1 MTSLDLKLIYTMIK
15 GNSKFNHIVGDDPRA
30 WSNGYSV
37 EANFTQMQWGSI
49 PGPHDQIFDG
59 KMGLSFEVSNL
70 SDEEQT
76 DGILALNAIAK
87 LKALN
92 KVKENKPFFLAVGF
106 HKPHL
111 PHIVPLKYY
120 EMYNIDDI
128 TLPPNP
134 NVPKNFKEENWHSD
148 GNFEMESYN
157 ENAGPEFTKQHFS
170 FSNPIDANFTKQMRR
185 AYFAATSFVDAQ
197 VGKVLDTL
205 KELNLVEETIVIVW
219 SDHGWHLGDTNSW
232 CKMTTFETATRN
244 TLLMRVPGQNIQS
257 QGFVTDINV
266 ESIDLFPTLIDLTCL
281 PKLPKCLNRDDLPSV
296 RCLQGESIASY
307 FNEKKEKK
315 EKKERKKYAFS
326 QWPTPMWPKN
336 TDTNHGFR
344 MAYTVRS
351 LEGIRVTEYVPY
363 NSEKWIGNW
372 TETGKPNDLELYD
385 YNLDPWET
393 INQYA
398 NDSYANVLKEMRD
411 ALKLQFS

>member
-1 MTSLDLKLIYTMIK
+1 MVIDNPL

-170 FSNPIDANFTKQMRR
+170 FS
-185 AYFAATSFVDAQ
+185 
-197 VGKVLDTL
+197 
-205 KELNLVEETIVIVW
+205 
-219 SDHGWHLGDTNSW
+219 
-232 CKMTTFETATRN
+232 
-244 TLLMRVPGQNIQS
+244 
-257 QGFVTDINV
+257 
-266 ESIDLFPTLIDLTCL
+266 
-281 PKLPKCLNRDDLPSV
+281 
-296 RCLQGESIASY
+296 
-307 FNEKKEKK
+307 
-315 EKKERKKYAFS
+315 RKHILYILHS
-326 QWPTPMWPKN
+326 S
-336 TDTNHGFR
+336 
-344 MAYTVRS
+344 S
-351 LEGIRVTEYVPY
+351 LCI
-363 NSEKWIGNW
+363 W
-372 TETGKPNDLELYD
+372 T
-385 YNLDPWET
+385 
-393 INQYA
+393 
-398 NDSYANVLKEMRD
+398 
-411 ALKLQFS
+411 